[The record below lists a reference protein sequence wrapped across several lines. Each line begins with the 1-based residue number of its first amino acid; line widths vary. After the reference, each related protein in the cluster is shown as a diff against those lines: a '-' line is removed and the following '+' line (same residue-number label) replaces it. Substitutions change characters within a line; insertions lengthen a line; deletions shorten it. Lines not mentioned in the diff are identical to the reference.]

1 MNSPSLPS
9 LPFDDEQLRIIN
21 WRASTE
27 GIAAVVGPPGC
38 GKTTVGS
45 ALAVKLIAEGLASRV
60 LMVAYTNAA
69 ANEFC
74 WELYKILGSK
84 GIKEYCLRTGN
95 LSGVDDPF
103 LPVPFSI
110 HSSEIKSKK
119 IIICTTLSLKRL
131 SYLIKFDN
139 IIIDEAGIE
148 KLEHL
153 LSPFYY
159 GINQL
164 SSTHYD
170 EERASKINNLM
181 DLINQ
186 CGIVSTVV
194 GDPKQSRP
202 IGISSKDA
210 SAIEWVIKGAPYD
223 TLRITH
229 RLPDKIS
236 GLVNEFASYG
246 GLRSATDIASR
257 RLTLHQLPEI
267 EYRAIINPSEPVTW
281 VDINGQESTMGFS
294 SWSNET
300 EAKACAKL
308 CHHLNLVTRNKSIVV
323 VTRYTG
329 QRILITNYLRPFGL
343 RDKVKVTTTTG
354 ALGTQADIVIF
365 SLVRNNPEKNVG
377 AAGNLQDVN
386 VAISRAREKLII
398 MGNFNTMLNG
408 WSGSYSR
415 SSSGGGL
422 IYGFKSQSRNLA
434 RLVDQKYGKVIDAP
448 LILTR

>member
-1 MNSPSLPS
+1 MSSLS
-9 LPFDDEQLRIIN
+9 FDIEQKRIIN
-21 WRASTE
+21 WRSNSG

-38 GKTTVGS
+38 GKTTVGA
-45 ALAVKLIAEGLASRV
+45 ALAVKLISEQRANRV

-74 WELYKILGSK
+74 WELYKILGPNA
-84 GIKEYCLRTGN
+84 IRNLCLRTGN
-95 LSGVDDPF
+95 LSGVDDPL

-110 HSSEIKSKK
+110 QSDVIKSKK

-131 SYLIKFDN
+131 SYFIRFDN

-153 LSPFYY
+153 LTPFYY

-164 SSTHYD
+164 SSSIHYN
-170 EERASKINNLM
+170 EQRANQINSLM
-181 DLINQ
+181 DLINE
-186 CGIVSTVV
+186 CGIVATVV

-202 IGISSKDA
+202 IGISSKDP
-210 SAIEWVIKGAPYD
+210 SAIEWVIKGAPSD

-246 GLRSATDIASR
+246 GLKSAIDIASR
-257 RLTLHQLPEI
+257 RLTLHQAPDI
-267 EYRAIINPSEPVTW
+267 EYKTIINPDESVTW
-281 VDINGQESTMGFS
+281 VNIRGQENMMGFS
-294 SWSNET
+294 SWSNEI
-300 EAKACAKL
+300 EAKACVKL
-308 CHHLNLVTRNKSIVV
+308 CKHIDTITKNKSIVV

-329 QRILITNYLRPFGL
+329 QKITIASYLRPLGL
-343 RDKVKVTTTTG
+343 SNRIKVTTTTG

-365 SLVRNNPEKNVG
+365 SLVRYNQEKNVG

-386 VAISRAREKLII
+386 VAISRSREKLII
-398 MGNFNTMLNG
+398 LGNFEMMLNG
-408 WSGSYSR
+408 WSALPSNNGLKYGLKSPSR
-415 SSSGGGL
+415 V
-422 IYGFKSQSRNLA
+422 LA
-434 RLVDQKYGKVIDAP
+434 RLVDQKYGKVVDAP

>member
-1 MNSPSLPS
+1 MSSIS
-9 LPFDDEQLRIIN
+9 FDNEQLRIIN
-21 WRASTE
+21 WRASTG

-45 ALAVKLIAEGLASRV
+45 ALAVKLIADGLASRV

-74 WELYKILGSK
+74 WELFKILGPK
-84 GIKEYCLRTGN
+84 GIKEHCLRTGN
-95 LSGVDDPF
+95 LSGVDDPA

-110 HSSEIKSKK
+110 HSSDIKSKK

-131 SYLIKFDN
+131 SHLIKFDN

-164 SSTHYD
+164 SSNHYD
-170 EERASKINNLM
+170 EQRASQINNLM

-186 CGIVSTVV
+186 CGIVATVV

-210 SAIEWVIKGAPYD
+210 SAIEWVIDGAPSD

-246 GLRSATDIASR
+246 GLRSASDIASR
-257 RLTLHQLPEI
+257 RLTLSQIPDI
-267 EYRAIINPSEPVTW
+267 EYRAIINPYEPITW
-281 VDINGQESTMGFS
+281 VDINGEENSLGFS
-294 SWSNET
+294 SWANEI

-308 CHHLNLVTRNKSIVV
+308 CQHLSVVTKNKSIVV

-329 QRILITNYLRPFGL
+329 QKTMIANYLRPFGL
-343 RDKVKVTTTTG
+343 MDKVKVTTTTG
-354 ALGTQADIVIF
+354 ALGTQADIVLF
-365 SLVRNNPEKNVG
+365 SLVRNNREKNVG
-377 AAGNLQDVN
+377 ASGNLQDVN
-386 VAISRAREKLII
+386 VAISRSREKLII
-398 MGNFNTMLNG
+398 MGNFNMMLNG
-408 WSGSYSR
+408 WSALP
-415 SSSGGGL
+415 SSSGL
-422 IYGFKSQSRNLA
+422 MYGFRSLSRNLA